1 MSAYSSIHNKHSYES
16 ISPGKHSSSA
26 KASPQVAFDSYD
38 SSIDDIRSTD
48 CKKEGALQSA
58 MEASFAGVQSKLLR
72 NESRRKSFRGVAK
85 MNQLKTEAIEYRNQ
99 YNNEYG
105 MAKFHSNAAKQA
117 SSLSKFPS

>member
-58 MEASFAGVQSKLLR
+58 MEVSFAGVQSKLLR

-85 MNQLKTEAIEYRNQ
+85 MNQL
-99 YNNEYG
+99 
-105 MAKFHSNAAKQA
+105 MAGDKGGRRADIIALDCHCVYVS
-117 SSLSKFPS
+117 